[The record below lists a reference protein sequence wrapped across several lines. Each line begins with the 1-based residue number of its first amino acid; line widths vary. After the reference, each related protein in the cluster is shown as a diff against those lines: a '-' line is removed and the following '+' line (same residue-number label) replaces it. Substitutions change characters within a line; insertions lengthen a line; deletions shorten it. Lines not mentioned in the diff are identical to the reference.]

1 MKQVI
6 CKGNVRKFYPMK
18 VYCYN
23 SLISGIEKV
32 LKRKEIKEVWQHWRD
47 WETETELLR
56 DVYDGRVWKKFM
68 SFNGVPFLSEFTS
81 IGLMMN
87 IDWFQPFKNR
97 NDYSVGVIYF
107 VLLNLPR
114 NIRFRSENVIIAGLI
129 PAFKKEPHSINS
141 FFKSNC

>member
-1 MKQVI
+1 MRGKFVKCNSPLVKQVI

-56 DVYDGRVWKKFM
+56 DVYDGRVWKISCLLM
-68 SFNGVPFLSEFTS
+68 GFLFCLNS
-81 IGLMMN
+81 
-87 IDWFQPFKNR
+87 Q
-97 NDYSVGVIYF
+97 
-107 VLLNLPR
+107 VLD
-114 NIRFRSENVIIAGLI
+114 
-129 PAFKKEPHSINS
+129 
-141 FFKSNC
+141 